1 MSRRKI
7 MKMAVLAAARTV
19 AAVRAVFIVE
29 IHPAVGD
36 DDIGIHPTANDAR
49 VEVAVV
55 EEMGELET
63 R

>member
-1 MSRRKI
+1 